1 MAMGLIYT
9 TYKKHFRRSYM
20 SGFVGSTGCSNMSIS
35 GDVVEYDYLYPIY
48 HIVVV
53 LKHAFVVPNSNTYTL
68 DWIIDANASQIYASG
83 SPISAAIGV
92 GFYPMTTEATW
103 RIQLSST
110 FSPLETVKADL
121 IPLAHYWRPLP

>member
-20 SGFVGSTGCSNMSIS
+20 SGFVGSADCSNMFIA
-35 GDVVEYDYLYPIY
+35 GNVVEYDYLYPTY
-48 HIVVV
+48 HIYVV
-53 LKHAFVVPNSNTYTL
+53 LKPAFVVPSSNTYTL
-68 DWIIDANASQIYASG
+68 DWIIDPAASQIYANG

-110 FSPLETVKADL
+110 FAALESVKADL
-121 IPLAHYWRPLP
+121 VPLANYWRTLP